1 MPTVLPHDERGSG
14 EAVVLLHAGVADR
27 TMWREHL
34 DRLAEAG
41 YRGIAL
47 ELPGFGEAPP
57 SPGPQAPWEDVLRA
71 MRDLDVDCA
80 AVVGNSFGA
89 AVAMRV
95 AVVAPGAVRRLMLVS
110 PPPLDEDPSPALQA
124 AWEAEEDALER
135 GDIDGAVEAVL
146 EAWLQPDAPA
156 ALRNRVASMQ
166 RRTFELQGAAIAVSE
181 APDPLERDP
190 ETLARLEIPM
200 LVLAGEA
207 DMPDFKRAAEE
218 IAAAVPGARSEVL
231 KGAGHLAPLETPD
244 QFWSALREFL
254 EA

>member
-1 MPTVLPHDERGSG
+1 
-14 EAVVLLHAGVADR
+14 
-27 TMWREHL
+27 
-34 DRLAEAG
+34 
-41 YRGIAL
+41 
-47 ELPGFGEAPP
+47 
-57 SPGPQAPWEDVLRA
+57 
-71 MRDLDVDCA
+71 
-80 AVVGNSFGA
+80 
-89 AVAMRV
+89 MRV